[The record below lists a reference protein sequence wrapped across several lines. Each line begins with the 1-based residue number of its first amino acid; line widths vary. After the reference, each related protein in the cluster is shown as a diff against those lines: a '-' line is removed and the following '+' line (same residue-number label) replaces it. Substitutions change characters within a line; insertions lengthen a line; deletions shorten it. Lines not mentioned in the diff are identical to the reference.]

1 MEFMPGK
8 GSYWNQNEN
17 SWSLSVH
24 GFTLYTLY
32 YIYYCKILTI
42 LWKEVDVVKPKI
54 CGSFPASWGQIHN
67 HVMIKRKLKD
77 VLGFNQFFTIAFS
90 GNLINSSKLIVLFTC
105 TQTWF
110 FTSCLAQHLMKKQVC
125 KRVLTLVLK
134 FNVLVLLMLMRRI
147 NILRSVV
154 NLRVRQQ
161 LHCCLNPLLALWE
174 GSNFSLI

>member
-1 MEFMPGK
+1 M
-8 GSYWNQNEN
+8 
-17 SWSLSVH
+17 H

-90 GNLINSSKLIVLFTC
+90 GNLINSSKLIVLCIYLHADLIFHELLGA
-105 TQTWF
+105 
-110 FTSCLAQHLMKKQVC
+110 TSDEKASLQASI
-125 KRVLTLVLK
+125 
-134 FNVLVLLMLMRRI
+134 NVSFEI
-147 NILRSVV
+147 
-154 NLRVRQQ
+154 
-161 LHCCLNPLLALWE
+161 
-174 GSNFSLI
+174 